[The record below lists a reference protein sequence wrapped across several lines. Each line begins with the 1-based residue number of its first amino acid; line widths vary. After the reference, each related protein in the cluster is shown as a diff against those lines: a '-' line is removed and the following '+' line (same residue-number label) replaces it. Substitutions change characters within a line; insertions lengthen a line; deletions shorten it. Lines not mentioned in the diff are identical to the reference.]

1 MTQELH
7 EAIEICRK
15 KLDVIL
21 LSVRNVAL
29 LNRNNVERAEACWL
43 KSDHD
48 SQCFQRIKVGYKRS
62 ERSGTIFRT
71 RQMIREPKKWKLNEA
86 VKEVVISSQGCSTF
100 MGCMI
105 LYT

>member
-7 EAIEICRK
+7 EATEMCRK

-29 LNRNNVERAEACWL
+29 LSRNNIERAEARQL

-48 SQCFQRIKVGYKRS
+48 GQCLQRIKVGYKGS
-62 ERSGTIFRT
+62 ERSGSIFRT
-71 RQMIREPKKWKLNEA
+71 RQKIREPKKWKLNEA
-86 VKEVVISSQGCSTF
+86 AKEVVTSSQGCHNF